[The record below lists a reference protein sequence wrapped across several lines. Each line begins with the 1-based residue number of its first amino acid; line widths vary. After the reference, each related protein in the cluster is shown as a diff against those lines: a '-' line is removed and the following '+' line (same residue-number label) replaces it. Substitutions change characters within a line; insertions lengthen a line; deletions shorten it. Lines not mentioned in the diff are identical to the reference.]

1 LEAATKKNP
10 EAPVLPANHFKLDDD
25 PLHMDMGLKLFS
37 ADARALFVRRPNR
50 FLIIARITEYLNAAG
65 EPAPAIHNA
74 AGEPAPEQC
83 TTNPSGAV
91 AKLAASRASG
101 PVSKLA
107 ASSASGSANW
117 AALEGQNS
125 SEVACHCPNPGRLL
139 EFVISGTEL
148 ILEQREASK
157 PKSSSSCSSIAK
169 TGWTAV
175 AVRYRDRIVP
185 LFSARANAVVQQA
198 VLPVLFPEARL
209 IQAEYTLGDSRF
221 DFMVD
226 DTDGTIHL
234 IEVKACSLVEEGIAM
249 FPDAP
254 SERAVKHIQELSEL
268 SQKGY
273 RCHILFV
280 IVHGNPELFVPNLH
294 TDPAFASA
302 LHRAAGAISVHAV
315 TLEADEQGRGRII
328 NLNVPVDLSY
338 GALAEQNRG
347 SYLVALEL
355 IAPAQ
360 IKVGSLGLLSFKA
373 GWYVY
378 AGSAQKNLSQRVA
391 RHLRHGR
398 KGLHW
403 HIDYLTAPAGKIIGL
418 PIASQDNLEC
428 ELATG
433 LRSIGGEAVQRFGS
447 SDCGCESHL
456 YYFPDPPRKNRV
468 FLDLLF
474 YFRHRR
480 ALNLHGT
487 GNSGTAP

>member
-1 LEAATKKNP
+1 MEEATKRNLEAP
-10 EAPVLPANHFKLDDD
+10 ETQAHHDSLSHD
-25 PLHMDMGLKLFS
+25 PLSQGLDLKLFS

-50 FLIIARITEYLNAAG
+50 FLIIARITEYLNVAG
-65 EPAPAIHNA
+65 ETASESHSD
-74 AGEPAPEQC
+74 AGRIAPEL
-83 TTNPSGAV
+83 P
-91 AKLAASRASG
+91 AASG
-101 PVSKLA
+101 LA
-107 ASSASGSANW
+107 GW
-117 AALEGQNS
+117 AAQDGQDS

-139 EFVISGTEL
+139 EFVIPGTEL
-148 ILEQREASK
+148 ILERRKDPNNGTSPVQRGT
-157 PKSSSSCSSIAK
+157 AK
-169 TGWTAV
+169 TSWTAV

-185 LFSARANAVVQQA
+185 LFSARANSVVQQA
-198 VLPVLFPEARL
+198 VLPALFPGARH

-360 IKVGSLGLLSFKA
+360 IKVGALGSVSFKA

-403 HIDYLTAPAGKIIGL
+403 HIDYLTAQAGKIIGL

-456 YYFPDPPRKNRV
+456 YYFPDPPLKNRV